1 VKTRLEALGG
11 LRDTIEKRA
20 AQVLLHTSGPR
31 NGRVLVS
38 IDDDISNSENP
49 NDIKG
54 GEISEH
60 DDKQEETK
68 QHDTGPESDKVEG
81 DGSPLSISTVLAKY
95 AAVELNGRK
104 WMGRIA
110 NAEMP
115 KKWNMD
121 STAEGNVSDDEQR
134 IIGEDDEFWH
144 DR

>member
-49 NDIKG
+49 SDIKG

-60 DDKQEETK
+60 DDKHEETK